1 MSGTDRGRDD
11 WSTSSIGDAI
21 GKNGGNNDPCLR
33 PRSGPINSP
42 KASVLGSLA
51 VGSVLEVDIQI
62 TGRVPVLV
70 VKDSSG
76 AVGGSL
82 TFIGYLELIDCI
94 RNKGVKYKATV
105 THISGGVYS
114 VLVDPA

>member
-1 MSGTDRGRDD
+1 MTGTGGDRDD
-11 WSTSSIGDAI
+11 YSSSIGVN
-21 GKNGGNNDPCLR
+21 GKSGGSLDPCLVA
-33 PRSGPINSP
+33 RSGPINSP

-51 VGSVLEVDIQI
+51 VGSILEVDIQNA
-62 TGRVPVLV
+62 GRAPVLV

-82 TFIGYLELIDCI
+82 TFVGYLELIDCI
-94 RNKGVKYKATV
+94 KNKGIKYKATV